1 MSNILCH
8 LCGGLVDRIGLQPTG
23 VRLCGC
29 VAKFKAR
36 KARIALLEAENDRYR
51 NGYKGGCWTCESVG
65 ELNVKLEAENQR
77 LSELGGA
84 VADQLDEC
92 RSQLAAVLLKEDK
105 PQ

>member
-36 KARIALLEAENDRYR
+36 KARISLMEAESQRKFMLAY
-51 NGYKGGCWTCESVG
+51 E
-65 ELNVKLEAENQR
+65 EAAHSSF
-77 LSELGGA
+77 LSHEEV
-84 VADQLDEC
+84 VAASNALWDTLQTN
-92 RSQLAAVLLKEDK
+92 
-105 PQ
+105 PNT